1 MYTFAV
7 YGKSACPHG
16 QYNTRKKNHF
26 LYIITPLGT
35 AEYIQTTTKY
45 NEDSVVVWL
54 QIASPPV
61 HTYLQCRGS
70 AGNQY
75 PGRMTPARGIGIE
88 EDLN

>member
-1 MYTFAV
+1 MPPMHSTIQ
-7 YGKSACPHG
+7 G
-16 QYNTRKKNHF
+16 KNHF
-26 LYIITPLGT
+26 LYVITPLVT

-45 NEDSVVVWL
+45 NEDNVVVWL

-61 HTYLQCRGS
+61 RTYLQCRGS

-75 PGRMTPARGIGIE
+75 PGRMTPAWEIGIE